1 MRTIPKIKTGIMIKV
16 RCANQFKR
24 IQNICFDNNIYW
36 KSSGECYHSMEDM
49 GNWFKWISIRDI
61 LSCGGVEPEGQY
73 PKDLEEVD
81 ADLFIRTNGT
91 CVEDVYDDS
100 LYFTHKK
107 LIEILTK
114 PTYKINCDLQKEDSE
129 YLIFVEG
136 KFKPSKIH
144 TSLDEAEK
152 EARRLCEKEM
162 KEVHILKSVKRFKPK
177 ITIEEI

>member
-1 MRTIPKIKTGIMIKV
+1 MHKIQQNIKIRTKTKEQFEKI
-16 RCANQFKR
+16 QE
-24 IQNICFDNNIYW
+24 ICFDVGIFW
-36 KSSGECYHSMEDM
+36 IRSGECLQEIATNA
-49 GNWFKWISIRDI
+49 GCKWICVRDNK
-61 LSCGGVEPEGQY
+61 LSVAYGVHSHGHAHGPE
-73 PKDLEEVD
+73 DLEEVD

-91 CVEDVYDDS
+91 CVEDVYD
-100 LYFTHKK
+100 
-107 LIEILTK
+107 
-114 PTYKINCDLQKEDSE
+114 DLQKEDSE

-162 KEVHILKSVKRFKPK
+162 KEVHILKSVKKFKPK